1 MAKKT
6 VHTDAAIIGGGIAG
20 LWLVNVLRDAGY
32 GAVLIESGHLGGGQT
47 LASQG
52 LIHGGLKYA
61 LSGLPSPASEA
72 ISAMPERWRACLEGR
87 GEMGLTGLE
96 PLSRHYYLF
105 AAESGLGPLAA
116 FLASKLLHGRAL
128 PLQAQDFPPFLP
140 PDYFRG
146 KVYRLDD
153 FVLDPRQLT
162 ERLARLG
169 APHLYVAAQLERI
182 ETDADGAR
190 LEIGN
195 LRIVCRRLILAAGAG
210 NEALSKR
217 LGIPVAMQRR
227 PLHQVVVRHPVAP
240 AFGPFF
246 GHCLTDIKG
255 AEPRLTITSHPDK
268 HNGGWLWNIGGRL
281 ATSGTGRS
289 AADQRGAA
297 RRELTACVPW
307 IDWREAAIECF
318 RLDRAEPQQDRRQRP
333 DEAFAE
339 AQGSCIV
346 CWPTKLTLAPD
357 LGQKVLAL
365 MPAPEH
371 PAPPALDLPAA
382 TVGTPPWTA

>member
-1 MAKKT
+1 M
-6 VHTDAAIIGGGIAG
+6 VR
-20 LWLVNVLRDAGY
+20 L
-32 GAVLIESGHLGGGQT
+32 LIESGRLGGGQT

-182 ETDADGAR
+182 ETDAP
-190 LEIGN
+190 E
-195 LRIVCRRLILAAGAG
+195 RIAEAAAGYDADG
-210 NEALSKR
+210 L
-217 LGIPVAMQRR
+217 PVPRTMEQAKESTT
-227 PLHQVVVRHPVAP
+227 
-240 AFGPFF
+240 F
-246 GHCLTDIKG
+246 
-255 AEPRLTITSHPDK
+255 AEPRPEWVDAQNDTRAQAGPWVKNLHES
-268 HNGGWLWNIGGRL
+268 L
-281 ATSGTGRS
+281 AWY
-289 AADQRGAA
+289 DIMA
-297 RRELTACVPW
+297 R
-307 IDWREAAIECF
+307 
-318 RLDRAEPQQDRRQRP
+318 
-333 DEAFAE
+333 
-339 AQGSCIV
+339 
-346 CWPTKLTLAPD
+346 
-357 LGQKVLAL
+357 
-365 MPAPEH
+365 
-371 PAPPALDLPAA
+371 PAA
-382 TVGTPPWTA
+382 GQGP